1 MGITTKPAWSFSSIK
16 TFDQCPKKYYH
27 LKVAKDYEENFETEA
42 ILYGNE
48 FHKAAEEYVKGVVDN
63 LDPRFEYAEG
73 ALNRLKGMKGEKL
86 CEHKMGLT
94 ANLDPCGFFD
104 SNVWFRGVVDLAIL
118 DRESGIAR
126 VIDYKTGK
134 SAKYADKGQLE
145 LMALAI
151 FKHFP
156 EIHTVK
162 GGLLFV
168 VCNAFIKETYEVQQE
183 PALWQKWLMEYG
195 KMEKSYE
202 NDVWNPRPTGLC
214 RAHCIVLECPH
225 NGKR

>member
-1 MGITTKPAWSFSSIK
+1 MEKPYKPAWSFSSIK

-27 LKVAKDYEENFETEA
+27 LKVSKDYEENFNTDA

-48 FHKAAEEYVKGVVDN
+48 FHTAAELYVKGDVQE
-63 LDPRFEYAEG
+63 LDPRFEYAKD
-73 ALNRLKGMKGEKL
+73 ALDKLKNMKGEKL
-86 CEHKMGLT
+86 CEQKMGLT
-94 ANLDPCGFFD
+94 SNLEACGFFD
-104 SNVWFRGVVDLAIL
+104 KDVWFRGVVDLAIL
-118 DRESGIAR
+118 DRETGVAK

-151 FKHFP
+151 FKHYP
-156 EIHTVK
+156 EIHTVR

-168 VCNAFIKETYEVQQE
+168 VCNAFIKETYEIKQE
-183 PALWQKWLMEYG
+183 SELWRKWLTEYG
-195 KMEKSYE
+195 KIEKAYE

-214 RAHCIVLECPH
+214 RAHCIILQCPH
-225 NGKR
+225 NGRR